1 MSVRMND
8 SLTEDEIVIL
18 NGAEVHIDMNGE
30 TLAFLVMLLRAAMT
44 TDLPPPPAA
53 EYVQRLYENLL
64 EVQIDMCRRIRDARL
79 AEAAGQ
85 TLN

>member
-44 TDLPPPPAA
+44 TDLPPPAA
-53 EYVQRLYENLL
+53 EYAQRLYENLL

>member
-53 EYVQRLYENLL
+53 EYVQRLYETLL
-64 EVQIDMCRRIRDARL
+64 EV
-79 AEAAGQ
+79 
-85 TLN
+85 